1 MILLADMMVIDIE
14 RLHLLCVKC
23 NNYHDPHVHRV

>member
-1 MILLADMMVIDIE
+1 MILLANMTVIEIE
-14 RLHLLCVKC
+14 RLHLVYIKC